1 MNNMDQKYKD
11 FNPDDTAGK
20 ADDTYTN
27 NIDMEDDDDS
37 NQDGT
42 VGRKSNRR
50 TKDAQGRDFRCNYCQ
65 KTYLSYPALYTHLKN
80 KHQGPDGF
88 PVAAISA
95 GRGRGRPKKT
105 SSIFTPVP
113 NYRHFDNTLGECF
126 FQTPEKQGGPV
137 FPDSGFA
144 EVYSEIFIKK
154 FEESKEDYSEDEND
168 QSGHGQISEY
178 MKLKKR
184 GRKPKSFN
192 IQKILDEQR
201 QKEQIQLEQDIRKG
215 VAIRDYDHTNKP
227 DTSLG
232 ERMLEYKCHPLYF
245 KLQTY
250 SRENTDFII

>member
-1 MNNMDQKYKD
+1 M
-11 FNPDDTAGK
+11 GK
-20 ADDTYTN
+20 N
-27 NIDMEDDDDS
+27 S
-37 NQDGT
+37 
-42 VGRKSNRR
+42 KRR
-50 TKDAQGRDFRCNYCQ
+50 TKDAQGRDHKCSFCQ

-80 KHQGPDGF
+80 KHVGPDGY

-105 SSIFTPVP
+105 SNIFTPVP
-113 NYRHFDNTLGECF
+113 SYRHFENTLGEAY

-154 FEESKEDYSEDEND
+154 FEDSKEDDSEDEND
-168 QSGHGQISEY
+168 QSGNGQISEY

-232 ERMLEYKCHPLYF
+232 DRMLEYKCHPLYF
-245 KLQTY
+245 KL
-250 SRENTDFII
+250 